1 MTGVKGKYFDELSV
15 GDEFMTAAWTVTE
28 GHIGTFAGVS
38 GDFNPLHTD
47 EDWCKKNTPFG
58 GRIAHGMLIA
68 SMATGQANQLGIFEG
83 TSLAVLGIELKF
95 TAPVRPG
102 DTVRT
107 RLKVSELKESSKGG
121 KGVANFEVT
130 VLDQE
135 DKAVLESKWAVLLK
149 CRKK

>member
-1 MTGVKGKYFDELSV
+1 VKGKYFDELSV
-15 GDEFMTAAWTVTE
+15 GDEFKTAAWTVTE
-28 GHIGTFAGVS
+28 GHISTFAGLS

-47 EDWCKKNTPFG
+47 EESMKTSPFG

-95 TAPVRPG
+95 TAPVKPG

-107 RLKVSELKESSKGG
+107 VLKVAELKPSSKGG
-121 KGVANFEVT
+121 RGVANFEVT
-130 VLDQE
+130 VENQNRE
-135 DKAVLESKWAVLLK
+135 AVLQSKWAVMMK
-149 CRKK
+149 NKG